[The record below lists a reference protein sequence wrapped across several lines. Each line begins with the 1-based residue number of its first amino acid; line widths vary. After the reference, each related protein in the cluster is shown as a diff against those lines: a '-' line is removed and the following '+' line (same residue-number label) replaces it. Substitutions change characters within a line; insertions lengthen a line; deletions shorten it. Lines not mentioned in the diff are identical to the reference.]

1 VPPETDKPTVAITMG
16 DPGGVGP
23 EIVVRALQEERVW
36 EVCHPL
42 VVGSRA
48 VLEAAV
54 EQFGGKRMQAV
65 DDPAKAREPGDNVPL
80 WHIGPVPPPGLV
92 RGQPTPQSGQAAF
105 RAIQEAARLAID
117 KKVAALAT
125 APVSKEAIESG
136 GTPFS
141 GHTDMLAKMTGGE
154 AVMFL
159 ECGPLRVAHVTAHVG
174 LRRVCDLV
182 TKPRVE
188 YVIRVTLAALRDL
201 GVNKPRVAVAGL
213 NPHAGEHGLFGTEEA
228 QIIAPV
234 IEALR
239 AEGLGVEGPV
249 SPDIIFAFMRAG
261 RYDAVVAMY
270 HDQGHIPIKT
280 IAFHLGPERHLAGV
294 NVTLGL
300 SVVRTSVDHGTA
312 FDIAWQGK
320 ADPQSMIEA
329 IFLASRLALARQQ
342 KGLKPGPASA
352 SA

>member
-1 VPPETDKPTVAITMG
+1 VPPETDKPIVAITMG

-36 EVCHPL
+36 EACHPL
-42 VVGSRA
+42 VVGSRV
-48 VLEAAV
+48 VLESAV

-65 DDPAKAREPGDNVPL
+65 DDPAKAREPGEAIPL
-80 WHIGPVPPPGLV
+80 WDTGPVPAPGLV
-92 RGQPTPQSGQAAF
+92 RGQPTPQSGRAAF
-105 RAIQEAARLAID
+105 RAIQEAARLVIER
-117 KKVAALAT
+117 KVAALAT
-125 APVSKEAIESG
+125 APVSKEAIESS

-141 GHTDMLAKMTGGE
+141 GHTDLLAKMTGGE

-159 ECGPLRVAHVTAHVG
+159 ECGPLRVAHVTAHVS
-174 LRRVCDLV
+174 LRRACDLV
-182 TKPRVE
+182 TKPRIE
-188 YVIRVTLAALRDL
+188 YVIRVTLGALEDM
-201 GVNKPRVAVAGL
+201 GVHKPRVGVAGL

-239 AEGLGVEGPV
+239 AEGLGVEGPIP
-249 SPDIIFAFMRAG
+249 PDVVFALMRAG
-261 RYDAVVAMY
+261 RYDAVIAMY

-280 IAFHLGPERHLAGV
+280 VAFHLGPERHLAGV

-300 SVVRTSVDHGTA
+300 PIIRTSVDHGTA
-312 FDIAWQGK
+312 FDIAWQGQ

-329 IFLASRLALARQQ
+329 IFFAARLAFARQQ
-342 KGLKPGPASA
+342 KTLRRGPTSA
-352 SA
+352 T

>member
-1 VPPETDKPTVAITMG
+1 MPPETEKPIVAVTMG

-23 EIVVRALQEERVW
+23 EVVVRALQEERVW
-36 EVCHPL
+36 EVCHAL

-48 VLEAAV
+48 VLESAV
-54 EQFGGKRMQAV
+54 EQFGGKRMHVV
-65 DDPAKAREPGDNVPL
+65 DDPASAREAGEVIAL
-80 WHIGPVPPPGLV
+80 WDTGPVPPPGLV
-92 RGQPTPQSGQAAF
+92 RSQPTPQSGQAAH
-105 RAIQEAARLAID
+105 RAIQEAARLAIE

-125 APVSKEAIESG
+125 APVSKEAIENSG
-136 GTPFS
+136 IPFS

-159 ECGPLRVAHVTAHVG
+159 ECGPLRVAHVTAHVS
-174 LRRVCDLV
+174 LRRVCDLI

-188 YVIRVTLAALRDL
+188 HVIRVTLAALEDL
-201 GVNKPRVAVAGL
+201 GVSKPRVAVAGL

-228 QIIAPV
+228 QIIGPV
-234 IEALR
+234 VEALR
-239 AEGLGVEGPV
+239 AEGLGVEGPI
-249 SPDIIFAFMRAG
+249 SPDIVFAFMRAG

-300 SVVRTSVDHGTA
+300 PIIRTSVDHGTA

-329 IFLASRLALARQQ
+329 IFLAARLALARQQ
-342 KGLKPGPASA
+342 KIRKGGSA
-352 SA
+352 SPT